1 MNKKKQFKGK
11 EEKKTETPKSGTQLV
26 PLSD

>member
-11 EEKKTETPKSGTQLV
+11 EEKEKNRNPKKWYTISA
-26 PLSD
+26 PF